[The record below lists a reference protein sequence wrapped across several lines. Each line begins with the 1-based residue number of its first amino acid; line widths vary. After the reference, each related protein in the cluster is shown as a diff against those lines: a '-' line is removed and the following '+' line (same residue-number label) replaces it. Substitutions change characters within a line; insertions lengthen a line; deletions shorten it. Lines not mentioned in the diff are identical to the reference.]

1 LTVRSFIS
9 RKRGVKILSSHAAR
23 CHSTGNGTLRL
34 SALSVC
40 RAGADPPKNESG
52 MTGAVPPCNWTIRWK
67 LVSSG
72 NGRCIAA
79 IGIAYLRG
87 RSGAGSKQVPES
99 EIRRVEKRVGH
110 YTRTLILSPL
120 HIIQFSR
127 SSSSSPT
134 TTPTAFVFLI
144 STIIAVIARGWW
156 CGGQTGVTQKPPFF
170 PFPKLF
176 SFRKILLSY

>member
-1 LTVRSFIS
+1 MES
-9 RKRGVKILSSHAAR
+9 R
-23 CHSTGNGTLRL
+23 
-34 SALSVC
+34 LSVC

-52 MTGAVPPCNWTIRWK
+52 MTGAVPPCNWTIRWR

-110 YTRTLILSPL
+110 YTRTLIFSPL
-120 HIIQFSR
+120 HIIQFS
-127 SSSSSPT
+127 SPQKGVDD
-134 TTPTAFVFLI
+134 PLPIPAAFVFLR

-156 CGGQTGVTQKPPFF
+156 CRGQRGIAPEPPFF

-176 SFRKILLSY
+176 SFRKILLSC